1 MTWRA
6 DLWGG
11 CEAAKIAPFV
21 VPYLQGRCLDIGS
34 GPGKVWPKLIG
45 VDLMTQGAHP
55 VTDICADGTDLSL
68 FADETFDG
76 VFSSFMLSEQPKEKV
91 PAILAQWARVLKDGG
106 HLVLYL
112 PSGVP
117 EEADPQPKWQYRD
130 PELSI
135 LGLFHDA
142 VGRSDWT
149 CVIDEERSDGD
160 EYGHLLVLRKRARTD
175 APDHLFCDLWR
186 RNPEGKKRALVIRM
200 GAIGDAIVAASI
212 LPLLKKQGYHITFNA
227 HPSTKDVLLH
237 DPNIDEWM
245 LQDRDY
251 VPNDMLGPYWK
262 ILETRYDRVINLCE
276 SVEGQLLALAGRL
289 NHGFSDD
296 ARRALYSNVNYQER
310 THDIAGLPHEISGK
324 FYMTPAETEK
334 ARWDR
339 RKMNGPVVVWCVNGS
354 SPHKVY
360 PWVPVVAGWLLK
372 RTPAHIVLYSDPS
385 VGQQLTDAIV
395 ERLTKDGCDMSRVHG
410 IGGAWDIRRALAF
423 AHVVDC
429 VVGPE
434 TGPLNVAGMADVPK
448 VIYMSH
454 SSATNLT
461 KHWKN
466 TTTLIPD
473 TDKSPCYP
481 CHRLHSTWEFCHQD
495 DETHAALCASS
506 IAPER
511 VFAAIAEA
519 LGAQKMVK
527 AA

>member
-1 MTWRA
+1 MTWRP

-34 GPGKVWPKLIG
+34 GPGKVWPGLIG
-45 VDLMTQGAHP
+45 IDRQAQGAHP
-55 VTDICADGTDLSL
+55 VTDIRGDGTDLSM

-76 VFSSFMLSEQPKEKV
+76 VFSSFMLSEQPREKV
-91 PAILAQWARVLKDGG
+91 PAILTEWARVLKIGG

-112 PSGVP
+112 PHGIP
-117 EEADPQPKWQYRD
+117 EDADPVPVWQAD
-130 PELSI
+130 PCWIKDRLRE
-135 LGLFHDA
+135 
-142 VGRSDWT
+142 
-149 CVIDEERSDGD
+149 IDGWVLVECEVREDGD
-160 EYGHLLVLRKRARTD
+160 EYGLMLVARRTEGG
-175 APDHLFCDLWR
+175 WIENIR
-186 RNPEGKKRALVIRM
+186 QRNPGGMKRALVVRM

-212 LPLLKKQGYHITFNA
+212 LPLLKKQGYHVTFNA
-227 HPSTKDVLLH
+227 HPSTKDVLMH
-237 DPNIDEWM
+237 DPHIDEWM
-245 LQDRDY
+245 LQDRDF

-262 ILETRYDRVINLCE
+262 MLETRYDKVINLCE
-276 SVEGQLLALAGRL
+276 SVEGQLLALVGRL
-289 NHGFSDD
+289 NHGFSDE

-310 THDIAGLPHEISGK
+310 THDIAGLPHEFSGK
-324 FYMTPAETEK
+324 FYMTPSELEK

-372 RTPAHIVLYSDPS
+372 RTPAHIVLYSDPGI
-385 VGQQLTDAIV
+385 GQQLTDAIV
-395 ERLTKDGCDMSRVHG
+395 ERLTADGCDMSRVHG
-410 IGGAWDIRRALAF
+410 IGGKWDLRRALTF
-423 AHVVDC
+423 AHVADC

-434 TGPLNVAGMADVPK
+434 TGPLNVVGMDVTVAK

-454 SSATNLT
+454 SSPANLT

-466 TTTLIPD
+466 TITLSPD
-473 TDKSPCYP
+473 AARAPCWP
-481 CHRLHSTWEFCHQD
+481 CHRLHSTWEYCHQD
-495 DETHAALCASS
+495 EKTNAALCASS

-511 VFAAIAEA
+511 VFEAIALK
-519 LGAQKMVK
+519 LGAQRL